1 MYVLVTYKDEE
12 NQMKNEGAR
21 VVKHYTTVI
30 YFRRSRAVNSVAG
43 GWVWWKNQNYSNFYG
58 SPCYLQE

>member
-12 NQMKNEGAR
+12 NQMKNEGAK

-30 YFRRSRAVNSVAG
+30 F
-43 GWVWWKNQNYSNFYG
+43 
-58 SPCYLQE
+58 